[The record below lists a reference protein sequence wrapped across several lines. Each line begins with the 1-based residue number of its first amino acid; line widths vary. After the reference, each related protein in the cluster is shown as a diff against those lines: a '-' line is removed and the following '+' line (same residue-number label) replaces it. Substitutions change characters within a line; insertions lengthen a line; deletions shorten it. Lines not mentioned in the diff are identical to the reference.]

1 MRRQTPP
8 QIPELA
14 NRNPKRGMSGGPL
27 SRSNTSESVLRSSA
41 AEKRGADAPD
51 VFLEFQPKTIT
62 EGEFLRFQELIHR
75 VSGIWLTH
83 AKSALLVGRLSKRLR
98 HLGLRTF
105 SEYYRVVRADAE
117 EQTCML
123 DAISTNET
131 RFFREPG
138 QFEFLKQR
146 VFPQWQ
152 ADVARRVRARKIRV
166 WSAGCSTGQEPYSLA
181 MTLCPYFPAAAGW
194 EVEILATDL
203 SRRALAVAREA
214 TWAYAAS
221 NEIPE
226 NYLKAFMLRGCRGQE
241 GKIKAGPEIRAV
253 VNFARVNLNDA
264 AYAVNGPFDL
274 IFCRNVLIYFGRED
288 RERIVRRLLS
298 YLSPS
303 GYLFVGH
310 AESLHTLHDLVR
322 SVITTVYAPIVKA
335 KSEADARR

>member
-1 MRRQTPP
+1 
-8 QIPELA
+8 
-14 NRNPKRGMSGGPL
+14 MSGGPL
-27 SRSNTSESVLRSSA
+27 SRSNTNGSVLRSGVS
-41 AEKRGADAPD
+41 EKWDADAAD

-62 EGEFLRFQELIHR
+62 EKEFLRFQELIHR

-98 HLGLRTF
+98 HLGLATF
-105 SEYYRVVRADAE
+105 SEYYRVVTTDPE

-181 MTLCPYFPAAAGW
+181 MTLCHHFPAAAGW
-194 EVEILATDL
+194 DIEIVATDL
-203 SRRALAVAREA
+203 SSRALAIAREA
-214 TWAYAAS
+214 TWAYTACS
-221 NEIPE
+221 EIPE

-241 GKIKAGPEIRAV
+241 GKIKAGPEIRAA
-253 VNFARVNLNDA
+253 VNFFRVNLNEA
-264 AYAVNGPFDL
+264 AYGVNGPFDL
-274 IFCRNVLIYFGRED
+274 IFCRNVLIYFDRED
-288 RERIVRRLLS
+288 RERIVRRLLG
-298 YLSPS
+298 YLSPK
-303 GYLFVGH
+303 GFLFVGH
-310 AESLHTLHDLVR
+310 AESLHTMHEAVR
-322 SVITTVYAPIVKA
+322 SVMTTVYAPIVKA
-335 KSEADARR
+335 NPEADAAR

>member
-1 MRRQTPP
+1 
-8 QIPELA
+8 
-14 NRNPKRGMSGGPL
+14 MSGGPL
-27 SRSNTSESVLRSSA
+27 GRSNISESVLQ
-41 AEKRGADAPD
+41 RGVSEGSEADGSD

-62 EGEFLRFQELIHR
+62 EREFLRFQELIHR
-75 VSGIWLTH
+75 VSGIWLTY

-98 HLGLRTF
+98 HLGLATF
-105 SEYYRVVRADAE
+105 SEYYRVVTSDAE

-152 ADVARRVRARKIRV
+152 AGVARGVRARKVRV

-181 MTLCPYFPAAAGW
+181 MTLCQHFPAATGW
-194 EVEILATDL
+194 EIEIVATDL
-203 SRRALAVAREA
+203 SNRALTIARGA
-214 TWAYAAS
+214 TWEFAACG
-221 NEIPE
+221 EIPE

-241 GKIKAGPEIRAV
+241 GKIKAGPEIRSV
-253 VNFARVNLNDA
+253 VSFLRLNLNEP
-264 AYAVNGPFDL
+264 AYAVNGLFDL
-274 IFCRNVLIYFGRED
+274 IFCRNVLIYFDRED

-310 AESLHTLHDLVR
+310 AESLHTMHDAVR
-322 SVITTVYAPIVKA
+322 SVVTTVYAPISKA
-335 KSEADARR
+335 KPGADVTR